1 MPVQKQKLISMKAG
15 YSFWTSIIILIGMV
29 ASVIDKSANYLA
41 LGICVGIAINFIL
54 GKNPLK
60 EEA

>member
-1 MPVQKQKLISMKAG
+1 MQASKQKLIKMKAG
-15 YSFWTSIIILIGMV
+15 YSFWTTIIILTGMI
-29 ASVIDKSANYLA
+29 ASIIDRSPNYLA
-41 LGICVGIAINFIL
+41 LGICVGIVINFIL